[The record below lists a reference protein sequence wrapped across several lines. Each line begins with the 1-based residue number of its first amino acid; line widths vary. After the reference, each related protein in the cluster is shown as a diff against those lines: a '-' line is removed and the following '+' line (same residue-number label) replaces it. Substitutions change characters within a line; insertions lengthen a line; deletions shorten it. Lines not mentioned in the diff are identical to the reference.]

1 MSGKGGALVSEH
13 LTAIMEEHGEYCLRV
28 AYLYVRDWSIAEE
41 IVQDVFLAYYLQQN
55 RFEQRAS
62 LKTYLVK
69 ITVHKSHDYLRSW
82 KNKRH
87 QLFGKLHFGV
97 SKRTPEIDLIKAD
110 ERVTLKAA
118 LFELPI
124 SYREVLILY
133 YYQELKVREIAD
145 VLGCTENTVKTR
157 LRRARQML
165 QDKLER
171 SDWEVLGDDIF

>member
-1 MSGKGGALVSEH
+1 MSEH
-13 LTAIMEEHGEYCLRV
+13 LATIMQEHGEYCLRV
-28 AYLYVRDWSIAEE
+28 AYLYVKDWAIAEE
-41 IVQDVFLAYYLQQN
+41 IVQDVFFSYYRQQD

-87 QLFGKLHFGV
+87 QLFEKLHIGA
-97 SKRTPEIDLIKAD
+97 SKRTPETMLLAQH
-110 ERVTLKAA
+110 ERSTLTNA

-124 SYREVLILY
+124 TYREVVILY

-145 VLGCTENTVKTR
+145 ILTCAENTVKTR
-157 LRRARQML
+157 LHRARKML
-165 QDKLER
+165 QEKLVNSE
-171 SDWEVLGDDIF
+171 WEVLMDDNF

>member
-1 MSGKGGALVSEH
+1 MNKGGAQVSEH

-41 IVQDVFLAYYLQQN
+41 IVQDVFLAYYLQQH

-87 QLFGKLHFGV
+87 QLFSKFHFGI
-97 SKRTPEIDLIKAD
+97 SKRTPESDVIKAA
-110 ERVTLKAA
+110 ERVTLQAA

-124 SYREVLILY
+124 TYREVLILY

-145 VLGCTENTVKTR
+145 VLGSTENTVKTR
-157 LRRARQML
+157 LRRARQLL
-165 QDKLER
+165 QNKLER

>member
-1 MSGKGGALVSEH
+1 MNDKGGARLSEH
-13 LTAIMEEHGEYCLRV
+13 LTAIMAEHGEYCLRV

-41 IVQDVFLAYYLQQN
+41 IVQDVFLAYYLQQD

-87 QLFGKLHFGV
+87 QLFGKLHFGA
-97 SKRTPEIDLIKAD
+97 SKRTPERDLIQAH
-110 ERVTLKAA
+110 ERVTLQAA

-133 YYQELKVREIAD
+133 YYQELKVREIAE
-145 VLGCTENTVKTR
+145 VLGSTDSTVKTR
-157 LRRARQML
+157 LRRARQLL
-165 QDKLER
+165 QNKLEQ

>member
-1 MSGKGGALVSEH
+1 MSEH
-13 LTAIMEEHGEYCLRV
+13 LATIMQEHGEYCLRV
-28 AYLYVRDWSIAEE
+28 AYLYVKDWAIAEE
-41 IVQDVFLAYYLQQN
+41 IVQDVFFSYYRQQD

-87 QLFGKLHFGV
+87 QLFEKLHIGA
-97 SKRTPEIDLIKAD
+97 SKRTPETMLLEQH
-110 ERVTLKAA
+110 ERSTLTNA

-124 SYREVLILY
+124 TYREVVILY

-145 VLGCTENTVKTR
+145 ILTCAENTVKTR
-157 LRRARQML
+157 LHRARKML
-165 QDKLER
+165 QEKLVNSE
-171 SDWEVLGDDIF
+171 WEVLMDDNF

>member
-1 MSGKGGALVSEH
+1 MSEH

-41 IVQDVFLAYYLQQN
+41 IVQDVFLAYYLQQD

-87 QLFGKLHFGV
+87 QLFDKLHLGV
-97 SKRTPEIDLIKAD
+97 YKRTPEIDLIKAD

-133 YYQELKVREIAD
+133 YYQELKGREIAD

>member
-1 MSGKGGALVSEH
+1 MSEH
-13 LTAIMEEHGEYCLRV
+13 LATIMQEHGEYCLRV
-28 AYLYVRDWSIAEE
+28 AYLYVKDWAIAEE
-41 IVQDVFLAYYLQQN
+41 IVQDVFFSYYRQQD

-87 QLFGKLHFGV
+87 QLFEKLHIGA
-97 SKRTPEIDLIKAD
+97 SKRTPETMLLAQH
-110 ERVTLKAA
+110 ERTTLTNA

-124 SYREVLILY
+124 TYREVVILY

-145 VLGCTENTVKTR
+145 ILTCAENTVKTR
-157 LRRARQML
+157 LHRARKML
-165 QDKLER
+165 QEKLVNSE
-171 SDWEVLGDDIF
+171 WEVLMDDNF

>member
-1 MSGKGGALVSEH
+1 MNEH

-41 IVQDVFLAYYLQQN
+41 IVQDVFLAYYLQQH

-87 QLFGKLHFGV
+87 QLFGKFHFGV
-97 SKRTPEIDLIKAD
+97 SKGTPEKDLIKAD

-133 YYQELKVREIAD
+133 YYQELKVREIAE
-145 VLGCTENTVKTR
+145 VLSCTENTVKTR